1 MNQTSNIMGGD
12 ATRYFDKGNLANEE
26 GKTLD
31 FDLIGLKATAEGA
44 DLKRAAGVKHVISSD
59 VTIDNFTG
67 QCKGDGRLKVRLSAG
82 ETEADVRNNL
92 RRAGIMVKEHV
103 ENPKKNTVFSGPPRD
118 DGKPKNSK
126 EYEMRS
132 K

>member
-1 MNQTSNIMGGD
+1 M
-12 ATRYFDKGNLANEE
+12 
-26 GKTLD
+26 
-31 FDLIGLKATAEGA
+31 
-44 DLKRAAGVKHVISSD
+44 KRLAGVKHVISSD

-82 ETEADVRNNL
+82 ETEAEVKASL
-92 RRAGIMVKEHV
+92 ARAGIMVKDHE
-103 ENPKKNTVFSGPPRD
+103 ENPKKNTAFSGPPRD

-126 EYEMRS
+126 QYEMRS